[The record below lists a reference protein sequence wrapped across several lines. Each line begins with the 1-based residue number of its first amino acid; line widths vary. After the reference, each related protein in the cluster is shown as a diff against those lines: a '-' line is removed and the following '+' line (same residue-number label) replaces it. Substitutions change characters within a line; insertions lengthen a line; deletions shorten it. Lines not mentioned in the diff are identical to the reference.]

1 MVLLG
6 DVFMVLLRALP
17 ADTESANHP
26 EGLTVFV
33 CYKVYTESVNTRV
46 EGLMVFVIYI
56 VYTESV
62 NTRVEGLTVFVSYRV
77 YTESVNT
84 RVSYVL
90 KTYWSSYATKF
101 TQNQ

>member
-6 DVFMVLLRALP
+6 DVFTVLLQVLP

-33 CYKVYTESVNTRV
+33 CYKVYTESVNTLD
-46 EGLMVFVIYI
+46 ENLMVFVCLLQSLHRISEHRCRRSTVFVCYK

-62 NTRVEGLTVFVSYRV
+62 NTRVIH
-77 YTESVNT
+77 
-84 RVSYVL
+84 
-90 KTYWSSYATKF
+90 A
-101 TQNQ
+101 